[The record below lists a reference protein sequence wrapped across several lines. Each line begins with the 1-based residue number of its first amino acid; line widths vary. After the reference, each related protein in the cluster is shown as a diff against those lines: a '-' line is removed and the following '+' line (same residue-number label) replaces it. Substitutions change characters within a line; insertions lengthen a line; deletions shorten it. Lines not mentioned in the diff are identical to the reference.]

1 VPLTNLLKTLSP
13 LLDLFRKN
21 RLFFLGY
28 GLMLL
33 VVGILQLVY
42 TQEQLMQWINI
53 RNTPTADLLFP
64 YITYLGD
71 GVFFVFVCLIVL
83 VYNRRIGGIALASFA
98 LSSLASLFLKT
109 IVFPNS
115 PRPLLYFEHST
126 YQYHIIK
133 GLEIHSYNSFPSGH
147 TTTAFALFC
156 LFAFLDERKSRSL
169 FFLLL
174 AFLTGYSRVYLFQH
188 FVEDAYV
195 GSLVGTISSII
206 VYTALYSWA
215 LKKTPTGDK

>member
-1 VPLTNLLKTLSP
+1 LPP

-21 RLFFLGY
+21 RLFFFGY

-33 VVGILQLVY
+33 IVGILQFTY
-42 TQEQLMQWINI
+42 TQEQLMQWVNI
-53 RNTPTADLLFP
+53 RNTPAADLLFP

-71 GVFFVFVCLIVL
+71 GAFFVFVCLIVL
-83 VYNRRIGGIALASFA
+83 VYNRRIGLMTLASFA

-109 IVFPNS
+109 IAFPNS

-147 TTTAFALFC
+147 TTTAFALFS
-156 LFAFLDERKSRSL
+156 LFTFLDERKSRSL

-188 FVEDAYV
+188 FVEDAYA
-195 GSLVGTISSII
+195 GSLIGTISSII
-206 VYTALYSWA
+206 VYTALHSWA
-215 LKKTPTGDK
+215 LKKRQMDEN